1 MLLIPDAKLF
11 IMRVFSI
18 MKILYICTQN
28 SCRSILSEAITNH
41 LAKGK
46 FQAFSAGS
54 QPAAQVDPRS
64 LKYLAERGISTEG
77 LKSKSWEEHETVNQ
91 DKDKDNQPDIVVTV
105 CDKAA
110 NEACPVWLGNTTKI
124 HWGLSD
130 PSKLEGSEESIRNAF
145 FAVIDTIEQRV
156 QKLLDLNL
164 ESLSKEERQA
174 ALNNLV
180 AG

>member
-1 MLLIPDAKLF
+1 
-11 IMRVFSI
+11 

-28 SCRSILSEAITNH
+28 SCRSILCEAITNH

-46 FQAFSAGS
+46 FQGFSAGS
-54 QPAAQVDPRS
+54 QPATQVDPLS
-64 LKYLAERGISTEG
+64 LKYLEERGISTEG
-77 LKSKSWEEHETVNQ
+77 LKSKSWEEYEYQ
-91 DKDKDNQPDIVVTV
+91 DEGVDKQPDIVITV
-105 CDKAA
+105 CDNAA
-110 NEACPVWLGNTTKI
+110 SEACPVWFGNTIKI

-145 FAVIDTIEQRV
+145 FAVMDTIEQRV

-164 ESLSKEERQA
+164 ESLSKEECQA